1 MTAQHRPLAG
11 RVALVA
17 GATRGAS
24 RAIAVELARAG
35 AFVYATGR
43 SSRYAGRSEI
53 DRPETI
59 EETGDLISAV
69 GDGCALVV
77 DHLDITAVAG
87 LIKQIESEKGRLDIL
102 VNGLFG
108 GDIYAQFG
116 DKLWEHN
123 LERGLRMIRL
133 GVDGHVITAHQA
145 LPLMLRE
152 PGSLLIELT
161 DGTTDYNSSY
171 RKNQGFFYD
180 LVKASTER
188 MTGALHYEMAPDG
201 GAAIAV
207 TPGWLRSEAMLELF
221 GVREDNWREA
231 LPAEPHF
238 VISESPTFVARGI
251 TALAADPERSGLG
264 GSVVSSFDLASRY
277 DIDDVDG
284 TRPDAWRY
292 IVEVQD
298 PGLPADDSG
307 YR

>member
-1 MTAQHRPLAG
+1 MTAPARPLTG

-43 SSRYAGRSEI
+43 SSASAGRSEI

-59 EETGDLISAV
+59 EETGDLIAAV
-69 GDGCALVV
+69 GDGRALVV
-77 DHLDITAVAG
+77 DHLDISAVSN
-87 LIKQIESEKGRLDIL
+87 LVEQIESEKGRLDIL

-123 LERGLRMIRL
+123 LERGLRMLRL
-133 GVDGHVITAHQA
+133 GIDGHVITAHQV
-145 LPLMLRE
+145 LPLMLRR

-161 DGTTDYNSSY
+161 DGTTEYNRSY
-171 RKNQGFFYD
+171 RKDQGFFYD

-188 MTGALHYEMAPDG
+188 MTGALQYEMAQHG
-201 GAAIAV
+201 GTAIAV
-207 TPGWLRSEAMLELF
+207 TPGWLRSEAMLDLF
-221 GVREDNWREA
+221 GVRADNWREA
-231 LPAEPHF
+231 LAAEPHF

-251 TALAADPERSGLG
+251 AALAEDLDRDRFG
-264 GSVVSSFDLASRY
+264 GSVVSSFELASRY
-277 DIDDVDG
+277 NFDDVDG

-298 PGLPADDSG
+298 RGLPADDSG
-307 YR
+307 FR

>member
-1 MTAQHRPLAG
+1 MTDQQRPLTG

-43 SSRYAGRSEI
+43 SSRSAGRSEI

-59 EETGDLISAV
+59 EETGDLIAAV
-69 GDGCALVV
+69 GDGRALVV
-77 DHLDITAVAG
+77 DHLDIAAVSG
-87 LIKQIESEKGRLDIL
+87 LIKQIESDKGRLDIL

-116 DKLWEHN
+116 DKLWEHD

-145 LPLMLRE
+145 LPLMLRNPE
-152 PGSLLIELT
+152 SLLIELT
-161 DGTTDYNSSY
+161 DGTTDYNRSY
-171 RKNQGFFYD
+171 RKDQGFFYD

-188 MTGALHYEMAPDG
+188 MTGALHYEMSPEG

-207 TPGWLRSEAMLELF
+207 TPGWLRSEAMLDLF
-221 GVREDNWREA
+221 GVREDNWRDA
-231 LPAEPHF
+231 LDAEPHF

-251 TALAADPERSGLG
+251 ATLAADTDRARFG
-264 GSVVSSFDLASRY
+264 GSVVSSFDLASLY

-298 PGLPADDSG
+298 PGLPAGDSG